1 MPPHAGLR
9 GKAATEG
16 FRLFGNSRR
25 GLIGSL
31 EKGDS
36 SRAIQKKNKR
46 VKKLNHK
53 GALDKNAINSDS
65 DSDSDDE
72 DDERL
77 ARARSVAVDRPPK
90 PLRAHFPQPG

>member
-1 MPPHAGLR
+1 MPHAGLR
-9 GKAATEG
+9 GKAALDG

-25 GLIGSL
+25 GLIRSFGTN
-31 EKGDS
+31 DS
-36 SRAIQKKNKR
+36 SKATQKTKR
-46 VKKLNHK
+46 VKRSNHK
-53 GALDKNAINSDS
+53 GESDKCVPNSDS

-77 ARARSVAVDRPPK
+77 ARARSVAVDRPLK